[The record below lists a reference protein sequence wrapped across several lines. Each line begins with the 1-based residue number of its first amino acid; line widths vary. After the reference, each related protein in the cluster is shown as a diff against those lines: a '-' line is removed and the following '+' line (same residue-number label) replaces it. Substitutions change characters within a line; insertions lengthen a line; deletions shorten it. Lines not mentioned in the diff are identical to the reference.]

1 MKRAIFML
9 AVVGM
14 LLGIAAPAFSQFG
27 CNIYISDSMFQGRL
41 LDGPFCNMSAC
52 QRAKDQFADYYGYNR
67 CPSTASTSTISGVAL
82 SDGNPVR
89 EVIVAKWISRRA
101 ITWPCRQKIVLP
113 SVVSGGGKVPAIAN
127 SQSHTE
133 WLAGSL
139 CSLAEGGPETRK
151 GGYDST
157 IVGCD
162 GSVLAK

>member
-67 CPSTASTSTISGVAL
+67 
-82 SDGNPVR
+82 
-89 EVIVAKWISRRA
+89 W
-101 ITWPCRQKIVLP
+101 
-113 SVVSGGGKVPAIAN
+113 
-127 SQSHTE
+127 
-133 WLAGSL
+133 SL
-139 CSLAEGGPETRK
+139 YCIYK
-151 GGYDST
+151 YD
-157 IVGCD
+157 
-162 GSVLAK
+162 